1 LGIVAAATIVVVAL
15 LDTTGLLGDDGSQL
29 LDDAAQLV
37 AGLFAAV
44 ACGMT
49 WRRAVA
55 RGGSRQTW
63 LWRALLF
70 LGMTGWTC
78 GQLIWSWYQVVEHR
92 PLPSPSLAD
101 DGYFALP
108 LFAFPA
114 VLMLPAGPAPRVL
127 PSELTAAFPREDR
140 RSRPLLTLDATVI
153 VGSLLLLT
161 WSTTL
166 GAAVRSGAATTGEFL
181 IAVGYPVTD
190 LLLVVIVLLTAV
202 FRRPHR
208 PLALVLLGAGLVALS
223 VSDSCFLYLVS
234 AGASGMPPLYNIGFQ
249 AGPALIG
256 LAALAPEPGPR
267 AAPASPAA
275 DARSATWFTLVPYLP
290 LGMIGLLVLVQQ
302 FLRQRPGEVETY
314 GLVAL
319 VGTVVLRQLL
329 TNLENLDLLRQVQ
342 RSQDLL
348 RHQAFHDVLTGLPNR
363 ALFQQ
368 RLEQAV
374 HRQRSQG
381 CPLALLFFDLDDFKH
396 VNDTRGHAAG
406 DELLRTAAARLT
418 ARAGAG
424 DTVARLGGDEFAV
437 ILTGDGDPSVVAG
450 DLLDAL
456 DEPVTLARRPHV
468 PQASAGLVVVPPRE
482 RHVTASQLLH
492 RADAAMY
499 AAKRGGKG
507 HLVRYRPG
515 LETDQP
521 VSVVEVAL
529 SRALEELLGPVG
541 RTPDVV
547 RPDVVSPDVVSPDVV
562 SPDAVSPDAGRARL
576 SGNTPGPGVG
586 NGIGNGIGSGPWT
599 AGNAVSLRYQPI
611 VRLDDGALVAV
622 EALLRWDHPRS
633 GQVAPEVLLGVAE
646 GRGLASALEDL
657 ILDLACRDIALIRAG
672 RHGQV
677 PVHVNVGAPRVGE
690 AVLVERVRAALIRH
704 RLPGQALVLEVTE
717 GGRIEDLAAAAAVL
731 QEVRGLGVRVAL
743 DDFGSGNSNL
753 GYLLRLPV
761 DLLKLDRSLTA
772 AGRDPGTGQV
782 VSAGAVDLGRRLGIP
797 LIAEGVEDAD
807 QAAHLAALGCEY
819 GQGYLFARPL
829 PAIEVTALPTVG
841 VRSG

>member
-1 LGIVAAATIVVVAL
+1 MPR
-15 LDTTGLLGDDGSQL
+15 
-29 LDDAAQLV
+29 
-37 AGLFAAV
+37 
-44 ACGMT
+44 CGPGP
-49 WRRAVA
+49 RR
-55 RGGSRQTW
+55 
-63 LWRALLF
+63 
-70 LGMTGWTC
+70 
-78 GQLIWSWYQVVEHR
+78 
-92 PLPSPSLAD
+92 P
-101 DGYFALP
+101 
-108 LFAFPA
+108 
-114 VLMLPAGPAPRVL
+114 
-127 PSELTAAFPREDR
+127 
-140 RSRPLLTLDATVI
+140 
-153 VGSLLLLT
+153 
-161 WSTTL
+161 
-166 GAAVRSGAATTGEFL
+166 GEFL

-234 AGASGMPPLYNIGFQ
+234 AGAPGMPPLYNVGFQ
-249 AGPALIG
+249 AGPVLIG

-267 AAPASPAA
+267 AAQAA
-275 DARSATWFTLVPYLP
+275 PTADTRSATWFTLVPYLP
-290 LGMIGLLVLVQQ
+290 LGMIGLLVVVQQ
-302 FLRQRPGEVETY
+302 LLRQRLGGVETY
-314 GLVAL
+314 GLVLL
-319 VGTVVLRQLL
+319 VGTVVFRQLL
-329 TNLENLDLLRQVQ
+329 TTLENLDLLRQVR

-418 ARAGAG
+418 SRAGAG

-437 ILTGDGDPSVVAG
+437 ILTGDGDLPVVAG

-456 DEPVTLARRPHV
+456 DEPVTLAGRPHV
-468 PQASAGLVVVPPRE
+468 PQASAGLVVVPPEE
-482 RHVTASQLLH
+482 RQVTASLLLH

-507 HLVRYRPG
+507 HLVTYSPG

-521 VSVVEVAL
+521 GSVVEVAL
-529 SRALEELLGPVG
+529 SQALEELLGPADPASKATI
-541 RTPDVV
+541 RAMATPDVV
-547 RPDVVSPDVVSPDVV
+547 MPDV
-562 SPDAVSPDAGRARL
+562 ATPDAGRRRHN
-576 SGNTPGPGVG
+576 GTRNG
-586 NGIGNGIGSGPWT
+586 NGNGS
-599 AGNAVSLRYQPI
+599 AGIAVSLLYQPI

-633 GQVAPEVLLGVAE
+633 GRVAPEVLLAVAE
-646 GRGLASALEDL
+646 GRGLASGLEDL

-704 RLPGQALVLEVTE
+704 RLPGRALVLEVTE

-753 GYLLRLPV
+753 AYLLRLPV

-772 AGRDPGTGQV
+772 EGPHPGRGQV
-782 VSAGAVDLGRRLGIP
+782 VSAGAVELGRRLGIP
-797 LIAEGVEDAD
+797 LIAEGVEDAA
-807 QAAHLAALGCEY
+807 QAARLAALGCEY
-819 GQGYLFARPL
+819 GQGYLFAQPL

-841 VRSG
+841 VRAG